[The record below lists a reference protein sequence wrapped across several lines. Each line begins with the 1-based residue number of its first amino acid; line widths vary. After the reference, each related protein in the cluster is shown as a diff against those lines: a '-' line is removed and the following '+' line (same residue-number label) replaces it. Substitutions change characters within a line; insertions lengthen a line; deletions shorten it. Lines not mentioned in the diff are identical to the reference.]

1 MVNTLQ
7 SNITTLGNV
16 AKYINGRAFKP
27 SEWEETG
34 LPIIRIQN
42 LTDKKAKY
50 NYTSLK
56 HDDKFLVK
64 NGDLLFAWSASLGA
78 HIWQGNE
85 AWLNQHI
92 FKVLPYECIEKSY
105 LYYFLCRVVSE
116 LYTKTHGSGM
126 VHITKNMFINTP
138 IPVPP
143 IQDQKRIVARIE
155 ELFSNLDSAVETLQK
170 TKQQLE
176 VYRQAVLREAFSEFD
191 SNTYIILKNIIEKP
205 RYGTSKKCTYDQ
217 TDNSISVYRIP
228 NIDYR
233 LGCIDTTDLKYADFT
248 NEELKKID
256 LQTNDL
262 LMIRSNG
269 SVSLVGRTA
278 IVSQANNNDTFAGYL
293 IRLRFINP
301 SIYRAK
307 FLHYYLQSH
316 NARIYIENVAKSTS
330 GVNNINSDEISKI
343 PIPWGDDDRIKHVV
357 CNIDRYLSISNNICN
372 TVDEALHQ
380 AEAMRQSILK
390 QAFEG
395 EYKFAR
401 V

>member
-1 MVNTLQ
+1 MVQ
-7 SNITTLGNV
+7 IT
-16 AKYINGRAFKP
+16 
-27 SEWEETG
+27 
-34 LPIIRIQN
+34 
-42 LTDKKAKY
+42 
-50 NYTSLK
+50 
-56 HDDKFLVK
+56 DDKNSLLIFNNNMITQKTSGIYKKKNEENEVINELVK
-64 NGDLLFAWSASLGA
+64 
-78 HIWQGNE
+78 I
-85 AWLNQHI
+85 
-92 FKVLPYECIEKSY
+92 
-105 LYYFLCRVVSE
+105 
-116 LYTKTHGSGM
+116 
-126 VHITKNMFINTP
+126 
-138 IPVPP
+138 
-143 IQDQKRIVARIE
+143 
-155 ELFSNLDSAVETLQK
+155 LDEH
-170 TKQQLE
+170 
-176 VYRQAVLREAFSEFD
+176 R
-191 SNTYIILKNIIEKP
+191 
-205 RYGTSKKCTYDQ
+205 
-217 TDNSISVYRIP
+217 
-228 NIDYR
+228 
-233 LGCIDTTDLKYADFT
+233 
-248 NEELKKID
+248 KID

>member
-1 MVNTLQ
+1 MSWEYVSFIEAVDILDNVRKPINSKERASRIEGKSTDELYPYYGATGQ
-7 SNITTLGNV
+7 VGYIDSYLSDGEYVLLGEDGAPFLNPL
-16 AKYINGRAFKP
+16 AKKAYIING
-27 SEWEETG
+27 
-34 LPIIRIQN
+34 
-42 LTDKKAKY
+42 KAWV
-50 NYTSLK
+50 NN
-56 HDDKFLVK
+56 H
-64 NGDLLFAWSASLGA
+64 A
-78 HIWQGNE
+78 HILRSKTN
-85 AWLNQHI
+85 NH
-92 FKVLPYECIEKSY
+92 
-105 LYYFLCRVVSE
+105 FLCYYLNYIDYKGLVSGTTR
-116 LYTKTHGSGM
+116 LKLTQSQMKQ
-126 VHITKNMFINTP
+126 IK

-143 IQDQKRIVARIE
+143 IQEQKRIVARIE
-155 ELFSNLDSAVETLQK
+155 KLFSNLDSAVETLQK

-176 VYRQAVLREAFSEFD
+176 VYRQAVLRKAFSEFD
-191 SNTYIILKNIIEKP
+191 SNTYIILNNIIEKP

-395 EYKFAR
+395 DSFL
-401 V
+401 